1 MKLKEIADFVKG
13 ILTGPAD
20 LEIIGIARIEEAKP
34 GELSWFS
41 HPRYKKWLSKTQ
53 ASCVVVLKG
62 EEGIPGVN
70 TIKVENLAIAMESLL
85 LKFYP
90 LSPMPAV
97 GISKLSAIGKNVKMG
112 KNVSIGDFVCI
123 GYETVLGDNTIVMDG
138 AYIGNKVRIGN
149 DCQIHPNAVIKE
161 DVFLGNR
168 VIIGSG
174 TVVGSDGFAY
184 NRITTPEK
192 NGDYKYKRMPHRG
205 GVILEDDVEVGA
217 NSTIDK
223 SVIGN
228 TIVKKGTKLDNLV
241 HVAHNVIIGENS
253 ILCAQVGIAGSVNIG
268 NNVVIAGQ
276 AGVPDHI
283 TVGDNVVIAAQ
294 SGVTK
299 DIPAGI
305 TVSGFPARPHIE
317 SNRAYSLLID
327 LPDLFKRVKKLEE
340 QSPPRRDVPCKQQ

>member
-1 MKLKEIADFVKG
+1 MKLKEIAEFVNGVLK
-13 ILTGPAD
+13 GPAD
-20 LEIIGIARIEEAKP
+20 LDIIGIAKIEEARP
-34 GELSWFS
+34 GELTWFS

-53 ASCVVVLKG
+53 ASCVVVLNG
-62 EEGIPGVN
+62 EEDVSDVN
-70 TIKVENLAIAMESLL
+70 TIKVENLAVTMEALL

-90 LSPMPAV
+90 LTPLPAC
-97 GISKLSAIGKNVKMG
+97 GISKLSTIGKNVNTG

-123 GYETVLGDNTIVMDG
+123 GYETEIGNNTIVMDG
-138 AYIGNKVRIGN
+138 AYIGNKVKIGK

-161 DVFLGNR
+161 DVFIGDR
-168 VIIGSG
+168 VIIGAG

-184 NRITTPEK
+184 NRIKDGEHS
-192 NGDYKYKRMPHRG
+192 KYRRMPHRG

-228 TIVKKGTKLDNLV
+228 TIIKKGTKIDNLV
-241 HVAHNVIIGENS
+241 HIAHNVTIGENS

-305 TVSGFPARPHIE
+305 TVSGFPARPHME

>member
-1 MKLKEIADFVKG
+1 MKLKEIAQFVHGVLKG
-13 ILTGPAD
+13 PGD
-20 LEIIGIARIEEAKP
+20 LEIIGIARIEEARA
-34 GELSWFS
+34 GDLTWFS

-53 ASCVVVLKG
+53 ASCVVVLN
-62 EEGIPGVN
+62 EEDAPDIN
-70 TIKVENLAIAMESLL
+70 MIKVDNLAIAMESLL

-90 LSPMPAV
+90 LTPLPTA
-97 GISKLSAIGKNVKMG
+97 GISKLATIGGNVKKGKNISV
-112 KNVSIGDFVCI
+112 GDFVCI
-123 GYETVLGDNTIVMDG
+123 GYETEIGDNTIIMDG
-138 AYIGNKVRIGN
+138 AYIGNKVKIGK

-161 DVFLGNR
+161 DVFLGDR
-168 VIIGSG
+168 VIIGAG

-184 NRITTPEK
+184 NRIA
-192 NGDYKYKRMPHRG
+192 GRYKKMPHRG

-223 SVIGN
+223 SVVGS
-228 TIVKKGTKLDNLV
+228 TIVRKGTKLDNLV

-299 DIPAGI
+299 DIPEGI

-327 LPDLFKRVKKLEE
+327 LPNLFKRVKKLEE
-340 QSPPRRDVPCKQQ
+340 QCKKQ